1 MSGLLRRSEKV
12 DVRFVVEL
20 RRVRDAGLATRPLL
34 LRWKR
39 GDKSSGATKPY
50 ALDATRAGRRC
61 WMLDSVFAQC
71 VIRMPRCAPMGTCN

>member
-50 ALDATRAGRRC
+50 ALDAARAGRR
-61 WMLDSVFAQC
+61 W
-71 VIRMPRCAPMGTCN
+71 RM